1 MPCFMPIHQGAT
13 PTFGNKS
20 CLTRSLSARPADVSD
35 IPEARE
41 GNARVKK
48 INKKNP
54 CGAKQEVQLTNYCLW
69 TRSRSPGSFLES

>member
-41 GNARVKK
+41 GNTRVKK
-48 INKKNP
+48 INKKKTLVVRNR
-54 CGAKQEVQLTNYCLW
+54 KYN
-69 TRSRSPGSFLES
+69 